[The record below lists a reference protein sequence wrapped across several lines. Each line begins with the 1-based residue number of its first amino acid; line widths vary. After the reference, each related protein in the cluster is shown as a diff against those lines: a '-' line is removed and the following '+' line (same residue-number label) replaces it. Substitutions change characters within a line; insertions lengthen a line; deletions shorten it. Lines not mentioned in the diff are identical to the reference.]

1 MGSTRVSGRSPEKE
15 MATHSSILAWEIPPT
30 EDPGGLQSMG
40 SQKESDMTQL
50 LSNKK
55 TTDTLI
61 RWTMLSYNLPFLSTS
76 TVPYMYFLV
85 INIHLQHLSLSEPAH
100 SKPPFTNG
108 KWSAYCT
115 PGSVLNVFYVSP
127 HLILKIREQIWF
139 IITPILQLRK
149 MRLKET
155 A

>member
-1 MGSTRVSGRSPEKE
+1 M
-15 MATHSSILAWEIPPT
+15 
-30 EDPGGLQSMG
+30 
-40 SQKESDMTQL
+40 
-50 LSNKK
+50 
-55 TTDTLI
+55 LI
-61 RWTMLSYNLPFLSTS
+61 KWTMLSYNLLFFPPLLSH
-76 TVPYMYFLV
+76 YMYFLV
-85 INIHLQHLSLSEPAH
+85 INIHLQHLSISEPAH
-100 SKPPFTNG
+100 SKPSFTSG

-115 PGSVLNVFYVSP
+115 PGSVLNVFYVCP